1 MGSQNAKSNALVE
14 GMILCF
20 STWANVLFASMI
32 DIEFVPLHCSLCVE
46 TPMGVE
52 TKWVCHAYVLYIGG
66 LEVTIDLVLLDI
78 LSFEVIV
85 GMD

>member
-1 MGSQNAKSNALVE
+1 
-14 GMILCF
+14 
-20 STWANVLFASMI
+20 
-32 DIEFVPLHCSLCVE
+32 
-46 TPMGVE
+46 MGVE
-52 TKWVCHAYVLYIGG
+52 TKWVCHAYILYIRG